1 MSKLYEMEARIQ
13 SFHAIRRYSQTLKE
27 KINKVVVKSIMLY
40 RAEFL
45 PIKNFHVQKNENW
58 KDEDIW
64 YGYVIRIRRDKI
76 KNEDIWD
83 KIRMVL
89 TEHKMHK
96 SDWDGSNMCRKDTQI
111 PHLKIWEID
120 CGMF

>member
-1 MSKLYEMEARIQ
+1 
-13 SFHAIRRYSQTLKE
+13 
-27 KINKVVVKSIMLY
+27 MLY

-45 PIKNFHVQKNENW
+45 PVKNFHVQKNENW

-89 TEHKMHK
+89 TRYNSILAYMTLDK
-96 SDWDGSNMCRKDTQI
+96 SKVSKPLNR
-111 PHLKIWEID
+111 
-120 CGMF
+120 